1 MPGHPLA
8 EPDRNVQPRA
18 QTRCRGAL
26 SLHPSA
32 PEPLLK
38 CRPMWNSGPKWLIG
52 HPEMK
57 PEEESLATGL
67 ESVAEP
73 RVEPQ
78 PALPLSLGQ
87 AWFAV
92 AWHIQGLPADNRQG
106 PRQIKTS
113 ASMLHPH
120 KGTRIPSGLAEI
132 PTNSLYNSQI
142 VALSASMG
150 LNRRASYVPTGV
162 IYCRG
167 A

>member
-8 EPDRNVQPRA
+8 EPGQNVQPRA

-32 PEPLLK
+32 PEPPLK
-38 CRPMWNSGPKWLIG
+38 CRLMWNSGPKSLIG
-52 HPEMK
+52 RPEMK

-67 ESVAEP
+67 ELVEELPA
-73 RVEPQ
+73 EPQ

-87 AWFAV
+87 AWFAF

-113 ASMLHPH
+113 ASMLHP
-120 KGTRIPSGLAEI
+120 S
-132 PTNSLYNSQI
+132 
-142 VALSASMG
+142 
-150 LNRRASYVPTGV
+150 
-162 IYCRG
+162 
-167 A
+167 